1 LACLARWNLGT
12 DLNEFVFRYNR
23 RFYRISLEVFSFVS
37 RSIQTHFAGRRS
49 QSPSPSQKSINGDR
63 PAQCLRQ
70 RGLARTDWLFL
81 WGRVATA
88 EAGAIDPRVVAVAN
102 LDGWLSGRAAFGTLD
117 KPYLVILAGNIV
129 FTGAATTPIP

>member
-1 LACLARWNLGT
+1 LG
-12 DLNEFVFRYNR
+12 
-23 RFYRISLEVFSFVS
+23 SL
-37 RSIQTHFAGRRS
+37 
-49 QSPSPSQKSINGDR
+49 
-63 PAQCLRQ
+63 
-70 RGLARTDWLFL
+70 
-81 WGRVATA
+81 GRVAAA